1 MSNSITIPVGRQI
14 LGRVVNS
21 RGDVIDGR
29 EPITGSARLPLL
41 SLISEQQ
48 QAPQMLETGI
58 KVVDLLAPIRRGGV
72 IGLFGAEGVGEQV
85 LVEELMYVVITH
97 YHGYVVCLSMD
108 ENSYELSEL
117 MDPIKELGMR
127 NRIAMVFEPLSNTPE
142 TCLRVVRAG
151 LTIAS
156 EIRARGHE
164 VLMVADYN
172 LSTHGNLAGMSELKR
187 VAREKGIT
195 TLLLQANDEFAQRQQ
210 NHTQDRLDGHI
221 VFSHDLARQNLW
233 PAIDRL
239 RSNSHLLESSAVS
252 SEHAQVAHHVRTL
265 LQRAQ
270 ELQGQQNVSP
280 EDQLVIRRAANIQQ
294 FFTQPFFIAEPFTEI
309 PAEYVSIANT
319 IKDFKEL
326 LEGRYDDLPEQA
338 FSFTGTIDQVLARNK
353 HANS

>member
-14 LGRVVNS
+14 LGRVINS
-21 RGDVIDGR
+21 RGEVIDGR
-29 EPITGSARLPLL
+29 EPITNTARLPLV
-41 SLISEQQ
+41 SLMSEQ

-210 NHTQDRLDGHI
+210 NHAQDRLDGHI
-221 VFSHDLARQNLW
+221 VFSHD
-233 PAIDRL
+233 
-239 RSNSHLLESSAVS
+239 
-252 SEHAQVAHHVRTL
+252 
-265 LQRAQ
+265 
-270 ELQGQQNVSP
+270 
-280 EDQLVIRRAANIQQ
+280 
-294 FFTQPFFIAEPFTEI
+294 
-309 PAEYVSIANT
+309 
-319 IKDFKEL
+319 
-326 LEGRYDDLPEQA
+326 
-338 FSFTGTIDQVLARNK
+338 
-353 HANS
+353 